1 MTDHEHQSDN
11 HEDTAVN
18 PELNW
23 SELERTDVDS
33 DIDSSATPPPNIP
46 PPKKSKKTL
55 IIILAIVG
63 AVLILAGLTFFL
75 YNQFVVSNLTSEE
88 KIEKTTDQAELKKLY
103 DELISSYLTSGKS
116 EAEML
121 ALLERAPPKP
131 EIRAIS
137 PIRTAI
143 WLKSPVSIWPRAPM
157 RARRIWKS
165 SKAVLTMRS
174 IIPSMAASQIR
185 PRPNIPRRFPWRLAK
200 PPSRPW
206 R

>member
-75 YNQFVVSNLTSEE
+75 YNQFVV
-88 KIEKTTDQAELKKLY
+88 
-103 DELISSYLTSGKS
+103 
-116 EAEML
+116 
-121 ALLERAPPKP
+121 
-131 EIRAIS
+131 
-137 PIRTAI
+137 
-143 WLKSPVSIWPRAPM
+143 
-157 RARRIWKS
+157 
-165 SKAVLTMRS
+165 
-174 IIPSMAASQIR
+174 
-185 PRPNIPRRFPWRLAK
+185 
-200 PPSRPW
+200 
-206 R
+206 